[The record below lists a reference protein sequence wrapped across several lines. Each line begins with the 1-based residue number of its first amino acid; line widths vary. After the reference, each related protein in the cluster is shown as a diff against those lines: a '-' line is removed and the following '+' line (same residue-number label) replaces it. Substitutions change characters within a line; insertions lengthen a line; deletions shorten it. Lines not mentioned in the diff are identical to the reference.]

1 MEHNLNGGLSLM
13 LGIGTEPGAASAAR
27 PPRNPTAA
35 AAVAPVRRVMVTGV
49 GLRFPERVDFGTWE
63 QVGQKLARIAN
74 CSAWCLG
81 DWLVYG
87 SYKYSERYRQVLAAV
102 ELDYQTLR
110 NYAWVARR
118 FELARRRD
126 RLSFQHHA
134 EVASAPVEDQER
146 WLEQAE
152 ADGWSRNELRRHV
165 RSSRTELVRLA
176 AGQAG
181 PAGLAASADSAG
193 SAAALILPRL
203 NVPAE
208 RVTQWRDAARQLNR
222 DFEEWIVA
230 ALDHSATAGLWS
242 STATMT
248 GEA

>member
-1 MEHNLNGGLSLM
+1 MEQNANGGLSLLSG
-13 LGIGTEPGAASAAR
+13 LGADPGAM
-27 PPRNPTAA
+27 P
-35 AAVAPVRRVMVTGV
+35 AVRALRGPAPARRVMVTGV
-49 GLRFPERVDFGTWE
+49 GLRFPERVEFGTWE

-118 FELARRRD
+118 FELARRRE

-134 EVASAPVEDQER
+134 EVASAPAEEQDR
-146 WLEQAE
+146 WLNLAE
-152 ADGWSRNELRRHV
+152 SGRWSRNELRRQV
-165 RSSRTELVRLA
+165 RAGRAESAGLPGA
-176 AGQAG
+176 AGHGTGGLLESPGSAG
-181 PAGLAASADSAG
+181 PAGPVH
-193 SAAALILPRL
+193 SAAELLPRL

-208 RVTQWRDAARQLNR
+208 RVVQWRDAARQLNR

-230 ALDHSATAGLWS
+230 ALDNATEGLCPL
-242 STATMT
+242 T
-248 GEA
+248 

>member
-1 MEHNLNGGLSLM
+1 MGGEGYMKQNLNGGLPL
-13 LGIGTEPGAASAAR
+13 LPGIGTEPGAALPARSAR
-27 PPRNPTAA
+27 PLRSPAA
-35 AAVAPVRRVMVTGV
+35 APLPVPVPVRRVMVTGV

-63 QVGQKLARIAN
+63 QVGRKLARIAN

-134 EVASAPVEDQER
+134 EVASAPVEDQDR
-146 WLEQAE
+146 WLDLAE
-152 ADGWSRNELRRHV
+152 ADGWSRNELRRRV
-165 RSSRTELVRLA
+165 RSSRGESPE
-176 AGQAG
+176 
-181 PAGLAASADSAG
+181 PARPTG
-193 SAAALILPRL
+193 SAAVLVLPWL

-208 RVTQWRDAARQLNR
+208 RVMQWRDAARQLNR

-230 ALDHSATAGLWS
+230 ALDHSATEALWS
-242 STATMT
+242 GTPTVT
-248 GEA
+248 DEA

>member
-1 MEHNLNGGLSLM
+1 MERKLNGGSALIS
-13 LGIGTEPGAASAAR
+13 GIGTGPGIGTQPGAPQAR
-27 PPRNPTAA
+27 LLRAPAA
-35 AAVAPVRRVMVTGV
+35 APSPAPVRRVMVTGV
-49 GLRFPERVDFGTWE
+49 GLRFPERVGFGTWE
-63 QVGQKLARIAN
+63 QVGRKLARIAN

-134 EVASAPVEDQER
+134 EVAAAPVEDQDR
-146 WLEQAE
+146 WLDRAE
-152 ADGWSRNELRRHV
+152 AGGWSRNELRRQV
-165 RSSRTELVRLA
+165 RSSRVEPLEPA
-176 AGQAG
+176 ASAG
-181 PAGLAASADSAG
+181 PAGVE
-193 SAAALILPRL
+193 AALALPRL

-208 RVTQWRDAARQLNR
+208 RVVQWRDAARQLNR

-230 ALDHSATAGLWS
+230 ALDHSATQALWS
-242 STATMT
+242 AAATMT
-248 GEA
+248 GEAPLVLG

>member
-1 MEHNLNGGLSLM
+1 LVAKKHMERNSNDGLSLM
-13 LGIGTEPGAASAAR
+13 SGPDADPGAAL
-27 PPRNPTAA
+27 
-35 AAVAPVRRVMVTGV
+35 AVRALRGPAPVPARRIMVTGV

-118 FELARRRD
+118 FELARRRE

-134 EVASAPVEDQER
+134 EVASAPVEDQDR
-146 WLEQAE
+146 WLSLAE
-152 ADGWSRNELRRHV
+152 SGRWSRNELRRQV
-165 RSSRTELVRLA
+165 R
-176 AGQAG
+176 AGRAESAGLPASPGSAG
-181 PAGLAASADSAG
+181 PAGPAHSD
-193 SAAALILPRL
+193 AALLPRL

-208 RVTQWRDAARQLNR
+208 RVVQWRDAARQLNR
-222 DFEEWIVA
+222 GFDEWIVA
-230 ALDHSATAGLWS
+230 ALDHSATAALRPG
-242 STATMT
+242 TAAPAN
-248 GEA
+248 EA